1 METVKD
7 WLNPAILWFLAGL
20 IMLILEF
27 LMPGLIIFFFGIG
40 ALVVAA
46 ICFFANISLNMQMS
60 IFLVASILLLLSLR
74 QWIKKA
80 FVGHRASNG
89 LLLEFTGEMAVV
101 TKQIDPVAGG
111 RVDLHGTSWN
121 AQAEE
126 LIPEGTVVEVT
137 GKDNIT
143 LKVRKHISKG
153 EVNTKK

>member
-1 METVKD
+1 MDTVQD
-7 WLNPAILWFLAGL
+7 WLKPQFLWFLAGL
-20 IMLILEF
+20 IMLILEL

-60 IFLVASILLLLSLR
+60 IFLAVSILLLLSLR

-80 FVGHRASNG
+80 FVGHLHSNG
-89 LLLEFTGEMAVV
+89 LLSEFTGEKAVV

-111 RVDLHGTSWN
+111 RVDLHGISWN

-126 LIPEGTVVEVT
+126 LIPEGTIVEVI
-137 GKDNIT
+137 GKNNIT
-143 LKVRKHISKG
+143 LTVRKHISKEG
-153 EVNTKK
+153 VNT